1 MNLRNRKALVVC
13 ALAVAGIFCLS
24 VVPSLHSA
32 DPGKDL
38 LKRFNVFKPKEP
50 LIPENVK
57 ISPDFKPGTGPSI
70 GTVQKIQGT
79 AYVIHQNQ
87 MVAYTLKNNFLL
99 YQNDTLVTGKRSRIN
114 AIMNDRSVLAL
125 APHAKLVLTQIE
137 YDPDTET
144 RSTFMNLLWGSVR
157 FIVQKV
163 KGKPNFRVKTPTAV
177 AGVRGTD
184 FALSVTPISDKMS
197 SLERFLAAI
206 NPVREAHAQVI
217 GIPLITTALTG
228 TGSTV
233 GLTGAVGGTAIVGP
247 ASVAG
252 AVTGAAAGGATVVGA
267 TAAAGVLG
275 SVGPGLATLAMPPE
289 FD

>member
-1 MNLRNRKALVVC
+1 MTLRNRKALVVC

-32 DPGKDL
+32 DTGKDL
-38 LKRFNVFKPKEP
+38 LKRFNVFKPPEP

-57 ISPDFKPGTGPSI
+57 ISPDFKPGEGPSI

-184 FALSVTPISDKMS
+184 FALSVTPISDEMS
-197 SLERFLAAI
+197 ALERFLAAI
-206 NPVREAHAQVI
+206 SPVREAHALVP
-217 GIPLITTALTG
+217 GALITTALTG

-233 GLTGAVGGTAIVGP
+233 GLTGAVGSTTIVGP

-252 AVTGAAAGGATVVGA
+252 AAGGAAAGGAAVVGA